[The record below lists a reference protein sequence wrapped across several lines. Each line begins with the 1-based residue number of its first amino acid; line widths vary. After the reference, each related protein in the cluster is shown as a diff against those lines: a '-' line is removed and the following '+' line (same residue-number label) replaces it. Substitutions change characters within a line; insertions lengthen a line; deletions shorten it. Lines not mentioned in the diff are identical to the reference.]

1 MAVDFN
7 VWEFPQ
13 MRIHNSGGTLLYD
26 KFSSLFNDKRDKM
39 PRRGGF
45 ALSKIRQFFHAVCL
59 ERDAGFIY
67 GTNQALWISR

>member
-45 ALSKIRQFFHAVCL
+45 ALSKICL
-59 ERDAGFIY
+59 LY
-67 GTNQALWISR
+67 TSRCV